1 MIPATKL
8 AVLVL
13 VCGTVVGQNTANKNP
28 LIEGNVAQSA
38 WVGQSDQS
46 VIYSY
51 RACAS
56 TSSGPCVA
64 TSGISMAYPL
74 VTNHWADYMVP
85 EFKAGTILY
94 VAPWPQLPI
103 PEALRKGKPC
113 GKDERCQP

>member
-13 VCGTVVGQNTANKNP
+13 VCGTMVGQVSTKKNP
-28 LIEGNVAQSA
+28 LTEWNVTQNA

-94 VAPWPQLPI
+94 VAPYPQLPI
-103 PEALRKGKPC
+103 PEALRKV
-113 GKDERCQP
+113 QP